1 MRRLL
6 SILLLAVLGM
16 PLVASVFAAGQDPE
30 AGLAAC
36 CRRNGKHHCSMGQQ
50 ASEAL
55 PGQSASFQAPAARCP
70 YCPRLA
76 AVYHPLPLAG
86 PPAQSIFAALVSHPA
101 GFAQTQSR
109 LRISRDR
116 SRQKRGPPSLS

>member
-6 SILLLAVLGM
+6 SILLLAVLGL
-16 PLVASVFAAGQDPE
+16 PLVSPLLAAGQDPE

-36 CRRNGKHHCSMGQQ
+36 CRRNGKHHCSMGLGPGD
-50 ASEAL
+50 AAA
-55 PGQSASFQAPAARCP
+55 GQSPRLQAPAARCP

-76 AVYHPLPLAG
+76 AVYHPLPLAA